1 MTQARIRW
9 GILSTARI
17 GTGRVIPAIQKSRN
31 GKVLAIA
38 SRSMAS
44 AQAAAQ
50 EMGIERAYGSYEDLL
65 ADPDIDAIYNPLPNH
80 LHAPWSLAAAKAGI
94 PTLCEKPF
102 AMSASEAEAMV
113 EGFHKRSVLLAEAFM
128 YRFHP
133 QTDRVRELVSEG
145 AIGEVRL
152 LRGSFAFNFD
162 RPGNYRLKPEMG
174 GGGLMDVGC
183 YPITYMRLITGE
195 EPEHASGYA
204 RMSSTGID
212 DLFAGVLSFPS
223 GVIGH
228 FDCGFEA
235 AFHQRFEVH
244 GSEGRIVARKPFT
257 PNPDEEPVIEIW
269 HGDEVTTE
277 RIAPVDH
284 YQLMVEDFAD
294 ALLEGRPLRFEPG
307 DAVAT
312 MRVLDALMEA
322 ARE

>member
-1 MTQARIRW
+1 MTQDRIRW

-17 GTGRVIPAIQKSRN
+17 GKGRVIPAIQKSRN
-31 GKVLAIA
+31 GEVLAIA
-38 SRSMAS
+38 SRSMEA
-44 AQAAAQ
+44 AQAAANDL
-50 EMGIERAYGSYEDLL
+50 GIERAYGSYEDLL

-102 AMSASEAEAMV
+102 AMNANEAESMV
-113 EGFHKRSVLLAEAFM
+113 VDFRTRGVLLAEAFM

-133 QTDRVRELVSEG
+133 QTDRVAELASGGE
-145 AIGEVRL
+145 IGEVRL

-183 YPITYMRLITGE
+183 YPITYTRLIMGE
-195 EPEHASGYA
+195 EPEQVSGYA
-204 RMSSTGID
+204 QLGSTGVD

-228 FDCGFEA
+228 FDCGFAA

-244 GSEGRIVARKPFT
+244 GSDGRIVVRKPFT

-277 RIAPVDH
+277 RIAAVDQ

-294 ALLEGRPLRFEPG
+294 ALLEGRLPRFEPE

-312 MRVLDALMEA
+312 MRVIDALMEA
-322 ARE
+322 ARK